1 MVPLECDPRSPLF
14 KIASKTIN
22 ERSPAFTEEFLPKAN
37 VESHRHP
44 NQSPFVNAGPPASFS
59 TNELHNWA
67 KSLPEGVKQPLFDI
81 NGKNTKSMR
90 HKNISFTSEYR
101 FRHIIPFLYLGEFL
115 DKESQKNLEEVS
127 FLAKQFSELQSEYG
141 SVDTEPI
148 RGFENYKD
156 FRDET
161 ELNKHRIRLHS
172 AALLQHSCDVEKLV
186 YYLGGPHVGA
196 NRNVP
201 KILHDLKKGVQP
213 EILAEIKRVFEHGS
227 PRHINATNTEQNL
240 KDYYQYG
247 NHESVND
254 NEDEVEK
261 VLLKDHRRGN
271 TLLVDPRLFAYI
283 PNSHLS
289 PQGLADLFNL
299 WKEARHISDC
309 SHRVHPESMSIND
322 WTNKKN
328 EPPVYFAG
336 SFVRFC
342 QWIYNLRISYPK
354 RRILLGDDDMT
365 NAFRFIK
372 NNPSTVAMNGFMANG
387 HLGFSTGQC
396 FGACFSPP
404 NFDQGAKGRQQQAS
418 YLWEKEPERTLAR
431 AVDHT
436 SQMVFEECTSTE
448 SFTQASKD
456 ALNTGVFRNNGSRKP
471 PEFPMQVDDCMYADV
486 EEYFK
491 LTAASSIMSL
501 EDVFGVDHP
510 CQEKAL
516 SQKKFNPLYNEE
528 RLTVGH
534 EVQSRRMV
542 VVVSVRRRAKVI
554 AYLTDEGWTVVGSL
568 KSIREACTV
577 LGLIGS
583 AAEYNPWARAQ
594 LFILQNLVREELA
607 IRYKKAKIDQRL
619 KKLIDNKV
627 RRLPTTMRHRMES
640 IVATEYAAYM
650 YRNGIYFALSEPITK
665 CVMIIIRSLADK
677 RWECPIGHII
687 PRMPTWTTSGDASDL
702 ALSVYIK
709 QAKVFCLVPFGKDL
723 FSRIKGLGKDKEVF
737 INSLEYIALQLAH
750 IIINEI
756 YDENP
761 SAFPPSPTHLALG
774 DNTPSVSW
782 LNHHSTASTM
792 GQNQIRLTAEYSIDA
807 NVKSYAEHLQG
818 IKNEMGDT
826 ISRPHELFTPKLTT
840 IYDVPF
846 STLVKQ
852 VCQKLPILRSYRVFL
867 LSPELFSVLSSS
879 LLKNVR
885 WERPQKPQRNG
896 QLVPVDAILSTGAQ
910 SEVSTTQYFL

>member
-201 KILHDLKKGVQP
+201 KILQDLKKGVQP